1 MTAIGSTEFSDE
13 IENFVKHVMQRYETE
28 KITEFAQFLL
38 ECVHIKI
45 ASKIIASIITAIK
58 VASSLS

>member
-28 KITEFAQFLL
+28 KITEFA
-38 ECVHIKI
+38 
-45 ASKIIASIITAIK
+45 
-58 VASSLS
+58 